1 MTPVTLT
8 LDLIFNNRVT
18 AGLNAVEDHWTDDFG
33 YAVTPGHGYRDNV
46 QVTLRDLDLG
56 RFDAEGDDYIVN
68 LLNILPGDLIGWT
81 VEEDA

>member
-1 MTPVTLT
+1 MTPITLT

-18 AGLNAVEDHWTDDFG
+18 DGLNAVEDHWTDEFG
-33 YAVTPGHGYRDNV
+33 YAITPGHGYRDNV

-56 RFDAEGDDYIVN
+56 RFDAEGDAYLVN

-81 VEEDA
+81 VEED

>member
-18 AGLNAVEDHWTDDFG
+18 AGLDAIEDHWTDEFG
-33 YAVTPGHGYRDNV
+33 YAITPGHGYRDNV

-56 RFDAEGDDYIVN
+56 RFDAEGDDYIVS

-81 VEEDA
+81 VEED

>member
-8 LDLIFNNRVT
+8 LDLVFNNRVT
-18 AGLNAVEDHWTDDFG
+18 QALNIADKYWTDDWG
-33 YAVTPGHGYRDNV
+33 YAITPGNGYRDVV

-56 RFDAEGDDYIVN
+56 RFDAEGDAYIVD

-81 VEEDA
+81 VEEDV

>member
-18 AGLNAVEDHWTDDFG
+18 AGLNAVEDHWTDEFG

-46 QVTLRDLDLG
+46 QVTLCDLDLG
-56 RFDAEGDDYIVN
+56 RFDAEGDDYIVD
-68 LLNILPGDLIGWT
+68 LLNILPGDLINWYI
-81 VEEDA
+81 EEE

>member
-18 AGLNAVEDHWTDDFG
+18 TGLNAVEDHWTDDFG
-33 YAVTPGHGYRDNV
+33 FAVIPGHGYRDNV

-56 RFDAEGDDYIVN
+56 RFDAEGDAYIVD

>member
-18 AGLNAVEDHWTDDFG
+18 DGLNAVEDHWTDEFG
-33 YAVTPGHGYRDNV
+33 YAITPGNGYRDNI

-56 RFDAEGDDYIVN
+56 RFDAEGDAYLVD
-68 LLNILPGDLIGWT
+68 LLNILPGDLIGWY

>member
-18 AGLNAVEDHWTDDFG
+18 TGLNAVEEHWTDDFG

-56 RFDAEGDDYIVN
+56 RFDAEGDAYIVD

>member
-18 AGLNAVEDHWTDDFG
+18 DGLNAVEDHWTDEFG
-33 YAVTPGHGYRDNV
+33 YAITPGHGYRDNV

-56 RFDAEGDDYIVN
+56 RFDAEGDDYIVD
-68 LLNILPGDLIGWT
+68 LLNILPGDLIGWH
-81 VEEDA
+81 VEED

>member
-18 AGLNAVEDHWTDDFG
+18 DGLNAVEDHWTDDFG
-33 YAVTPGHGYRDNV
+33 YAITPGHGYRDNV

-56 RFDAEGDDYIVN
+56 RFDAEGDDYIVS
-68 LLNILPGDLIGWT
+68 LLNILPGDLIGWQ
-81 VEEDA
+81 VEED

>member
-8 LDLIFNNRVT
+8 LDLVFNNRVT
-18 AGLNAVEDHWTDDFG
+18 DGLNAVEDHWIDDFG
-33 YAVTPGHGYRDNV
+33 YAVTPGNGYRDNV
-46 QVTLRDLDLG
+46 QVTLADLDLG
-56 RFDAEGDDYIVN
+56 RFDAEGDQYIVD

>member
-18 AGLNAVEDHWTDDFG
+18 DGLNAVEGHWTDEFG
-33 YAVTPGHGYRDNV
+33 YAITPGHGYRDNV

-56 RFDAEGDDYIVN
+56 RFDAEGDDYIVD
-68 LLNILPGDLIGWT
+68 LLNILPGDLIGWH
-81 VEEDA
+81 VEED

>member
-18 AGLNAVEDHWTDDFG
+18 DGLNAVEDHWTDDFG

-56 RFDAEGDDYIVN
+56 RFDAEGDDYIVS

-81 VEEDA
+81 VEEDI

>member
-18 AGLNAVEDHWTDDFG
+18 AGLDAIEDHWTDDFG

-56 RFDAEGDDYIVN
+56 RFDAEGDDYIVS

-81 VEEDA
+81 VEEDV

>member
-18 AGLNAVEDHWTDDFG
+18 AGLNAVEDHWTDEFG
-33 YAVTPGHGYRDNV
+33 YAITPGHGYRDNV

-56 RFDAEGDDYIVN
+56 RFDAEGDAYIVD
-68 LLNILPGDLIGWT
+68 LLNILPGDLISWE
-81 VEEDA
+81 VADV

>member
-18 AGLNAVEDHWTDDFG
+18 DGLNAVEDHWTDDFG
-33 YAVTPGHGYRDNV
+33 YAITPGHGYRDNV

-56 RFDAEGDDYIVN
+56 RFDAEGDAYIVN
-68 LLNILPGDLIGWT
+68 LLNILPGDLIGWY
-81 VEEDA
+81 VEEDV